1 MSYAVYDTIGTLF
14 GLVALP
20 FLPLLLLTK
29 HGRGLAERL
38 GKLPAAVRA
47 LQRPVWVHAA
57 SVGEV
62 LAAEPLIRCLRQQRP
77 ELPVLMSTTST
88 TGRETARTRLPIDA
102 AMLLPLDIRWIV
114 NRVMRHL
121 QPRCLIIVETEMW
134 PALIRAAARH
144 DVPRVM
150 VSGRI
155 SERAAR
161 GYAWIRWLTRAMLSH
176 MNVCVMQTEADAARI
191 VALGAAPARVHVVG
205 SLKYAREA
213 AGPRDGTPV
222 VPLLAMNGRPLL
234 VAASTHPGEE
244 QLVLDAC
251 SALWSEH
258 SDLLVLIAP
267 RRPERFQE
275 VADLLARSGIRHQRR
290 SRLDG
295 AVAPPT
301 QVLLLDTL
309 GELPNVLP
317 AARAVF
323 VGGTIAPVGGHN
335 VLEPAIFGKP
345 AAFGPHTANVRTAAQ
360 RLLVEGAATQVRNAE
375 DLRAEWQRLL
385 TQPQAAEQMGA
396 RGRTVI
402 AAGAAVTARTAALIE
417 EFLGA

>member
-1 MSYAVYDTIGTLF
+1 VSYAIYDVLGTLL
-14 GLVALP
+14 GVVALP
-20 FLPLLLLTK
+20 FLPFLLLARS
-29 HGRGLAERL
+29 GVGLGERL
-38 GKLPAAVRA
+38 GRLPMAARD
-47 LQRPVWVHAA
+47 LRRPVWVHAA

-62 LAAEPLIRCLRQQRP
+62 LAAEPLIRLLRQRHP
-77 ELPVLMSTTST
+77 ELPIVLSTTST
-88 TGRETARTRLPIDA
+88 TGRDTARARLPIDV
-102 AMLLPLDIRWIV
+102 AMLLPIDLRWIV
-114 NRVMRHL
+114 DRVMRQL

-144 DVPRVM
+144 AVPCVM

-176 MNVCVMQTEADAARI
+176 VNACAMQTDADAARI
-191 VALGAAPARVHVVG
+191 VALGAPAARVRVVG

-213 AGPRDGTPV
+213 AGPRHTAPPV
-222 VPLLAMNGRPLL
+222 PPLAMNGRPLL

-251 SALWSEH
+251 TALWATH
-258 SDLLVLIAP
+258 PDLLLLLAP
-267 RRPERFQE
+267 RRPERFDE
-275 VADLLARSGIRHQRR
+275 VAALLAGAGVRTQRR
-290 SRLDG
+290 SQVEG
-295 AVAPPT
+295 AVAAPT

-345 AAFGPHTANVRTAAQ
+345 AAFGPHTTNVGTAAQ
-360 RLLVEGAATQVRNAE
+360 RLLSAGAATQVHTAAE
-375 DLRAEWQRLL
+375 LHAEWQRLL
-385 TQPQAAEQMGA
+385 TEPQLAEQMGA

-402 AAGAAVTARTAALIE
+402 AAGAAVAARTAALVE